1 MKKISVIKV
10 LLIALVLMLPVVST
24 VSAQEE
30 AAKPEAAMAEAAKP
44 GAAKPEAAMAEA
56 ADTSA
61 VMTIN
66 RFVTCQGIE
75 NREPAGETA
84 TFTAGTET
92 AYAFLEARNISADV
106 EVNVVWIY
114 DGNEVARVP
123 LSIRQGS
130 RWRTNSSKQLAGRPG
145 AWQVQVQDAKSA
157 VLASLDFTAE

>member
-1 MKKISVIKV
+1 MKKISVINV
-10 LLIALVLMLPVVST
+10 LLLAIVLMLPLASI

-30 AAKPEAAMAEAAKP
+30 AKPAAAPAAAAPAAPAEAAP
-44 GAAKPEAAMAEA
+44 ATPAA

-75 NREPAGETA
+75 DREPANETK
-84 TFTAGTET
+84 TFAAGTET

-123 LSIRQGS
+123 LSIRQGN
-130 RWRTNSSKQLAGRPG
+130 RWRTYSTKQLEGRPG
-145 AWQVQVQDAKSA
+145 AWQVQVQDAQSA

>member
-1 MKKISVIKV
+1 MKMISLIK
-10 LLIALVLMLPVVST
+10 ALVLVTALMLPVVSM

-30 AAKPEAAMAEAAKP
+30 AAPAEVAP
-44 GAAKPEAAMAEA
+44 TEA

-61 VMTIN
+61 IMTIN

-75 NREPAGETA
+75 NREPANETK
-84 TFTAGTET
+84 TFAAGTET
-92 AYAFLEARNISADV
+92 AYVFLEARKISADV

-123 LSIRQGS
+123 LSIRQGN

>member
-1 MKKISVIKV
+1 MKKISVIKT
-10 LLIALVLMLPVVST
+10 LLLAMVLMLPVVST

-30 AAKPEAAMAEAAKP
+30 AATAP
-44 GAAKPEAAMAEA
+44 AEA

-66 RFVTCQGIE
+66 RFVICQGIE
-75 NREPAGETA
+75 DREPTGETK
-84 TFTAGTET
+84 TFAAGTET

-106 EVNVVWIY
+106 KVNAIWIY
-114 DGNEVARVP
+114 EGNEVARVP
-123 LSIRQGS
+123 LSIRQGN

-145 AWQVQVQDAKSA
+145 AWQVQIQDAQNA